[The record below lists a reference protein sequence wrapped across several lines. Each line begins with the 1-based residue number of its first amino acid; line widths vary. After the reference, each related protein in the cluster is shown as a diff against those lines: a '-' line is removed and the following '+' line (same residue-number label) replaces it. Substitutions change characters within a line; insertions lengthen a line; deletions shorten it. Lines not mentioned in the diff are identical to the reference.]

1 MQSTKD
7 TRGCYKSLRKTTVA
21 WQMRFGWPVAPAAPS
36 EISSPSLNYES
47 WMSVNSNRR
56 HEK

>member
-1 MQSTKD
+1 
-7 TRGCYKSLRKTTVA
+7 
-21 WQMRFGWPVAPAAPS
+21 MRFGWPVAPAAPS

-56 HEK
+56 HEKYAWALLKA